1 MKKRGSQTFY
11 LDSRPN
17 IASTGCAVGPM
28 EADGPIGGYFDEHA
42 KDQYFDEE
50 TWEKAES
57 KFILTAYKHMMKKVK
72 LRDEDIDVLIA
83 GDLLNQS
90 ISSVFG
96 LRGIERPFVGIYGA
110 CSTIAEGMCLGSMM
124 VDGGFTDRVACL
136 ASSHFCSAERQFR
149 APLELGN
156 QRCPSTQWTATAA
169 GCVLIENPEIEDVNE
184 KFSGSFPYVEA
195 ITLGKMVDFGVTD
208 STNMGATMAPAAADT
223 IVTHMQDLGRTP
235 DDYDLIVT
243 GDLGEIGS
251 SLCLEMT
258 RKNGKN
264 IQDKHQDCGLLIFN
278 KEKQDVHAGGS
289 GCGCAASVFSG
300 YFMKLLEQREIKRM
314 LFLATGA
321 LFSPT
326 SQMQGESIPGIA
338 HALSICID

>member
-1 MKKRGSQTFY
+1 
-11 LDSRPN
+11 
-17 IASTGCAVGPM
+17 
-28 EADGPIGGYFDEHA
+28 
-42 KDQYFDEE
+42 
-50 TWEKAES
+50 
-57 KFILTAYKHMMKKVK
+57 
-72 LRDEDIDVLIA
+72 
-83 GDLLNQS
+83 
-90 ISSVFG
+90 
-96 LRGIERPFVGIYGA
+96 
-110 CSTIAEGMCLGSMM
+110 
-124 VDGGFTDRVACL
+124 
-136 ASSHFCSAERQFR
+136 
-149 APLELGN
+149 
-156 QRCPSTQWTATAA
+156 
-169 GCVLIENPEIEDVNE
+169 
-184 KFSGSFPYVEA
+184 
-195 ITLGKMVDFGVTD
+195 
-208 STNMGATMAPAAADT
+208 MAPAAADT

-264 IQDKHQDCGLLIFN
+264 IQDKHQDCGLLIFD

-300 YFMKLLEQREIKRM
+300 YFMKLLEQREIRRM

>member
-1 MKKRGSQTFY
+1 MADMKKRGSQTFY
-11 LDSRPN
+11 LNSRPN

-169 GCVLIENPEIEDVNE
+169 GCVLLENPVVKDVNE

-195 ITLGKMVDFGVTD
+195 VTLGKMVDFGVTD
-208 STNMGATMAPAAADT
+208 STNMGATMAPAD
-223 IVTHMQDLGRTP
+223 VKLTP
-235 DDYDLIVT
+235 YPIEKMNGGCV
-243 GDLGEIGS
+243 
-251 SLCLEMT
+251 
-258 RKNGKN
+258 KN
-264 IQDKHQDCGLLIFN
+264 L
-278 KEKQDVHAGGS
+278 
-289 GCGCAASVFSG
+289 
-300 YFMKLLEQREIKRM
+300 
-314 LFLATGA
+314 T
-321 LFSPT
+321 
-326 SQMQGESIPGIA
+326 
-338 HALSICID
+338 